1 MAKRASYKPRPA
13 ENQAPVPTQAPG
25 EKPSASAPAPKK
37 PNAAAA
43 QAAARKK
50 SKKSALSK
58 LRGLLPVAVLVVAA
72 VAFVANVP
80 VGNLSAAG
88 WGAISLI
95 CPIGA
100 LSTLLASKTL
110 VPQVVISLV
119 IVVLLIVLFGRAFCG
134 WLCSVPVMQRVLGV
148 HPDDAKGKA
157 SAKKAK
163 RTSYKPSTKAAAA
176 PSPAA
181 VEAALAEPVVVSAA
195 ETGGAGAVLVGAKAA
210 AKHSDG
216 CASGA
221 TCGSCG
227 GCAGQRAKALDAR
240 HWVLGGSLLSAAI
253 FGFPV
258 FCLVCPVGL
267 TFATIFLVIRLFSGS
282 VSWALLVV
290 PALLIVELVF
300 LRKWCHRF
308 CPIGAFMAL
317 VAKANRFF
325 VPTINTEKCIETTT
339 GHACGRCAATC
350 PESIDLRDLARSPR
364 PINECIKCRR
374 CVDVCPKKA
383 ITMPVFSPRA
393 KQPAHAPLQVG
404 YDGTVTVTHTT
415 LAEAGEE

>member
-13 ENQAPVPTQAPG
+13 EDETPEPQQTAAQKPTESQGA
-25 EKPSASAPAPKK
+25 AAKK

-43 QAAARKK
+43 KAAARKKK
-50 SKKSALSK
+50 SKKSALSS
-58 LRGLLPVAVLVVAA
+58 LRGFLPVAVLLVAA

-100 LSTLLASKTL
+100 LSSLLASKTF

-148 HPDDAKGKA
+148 HPDDAKAKNG
-157 SAKKAK
+157 KKAK
-163 RTSYKPSTKAAAA
+163 RASHKPAAAQA
-176 PSPAA
+176 PTPAA
-181 VEAALAEPVVVSAA
+181 VEAALAEPVVLAASEAA
-195 ETGGAGAVLVGAKAA
+195 EADVPAKR
-210 AKHSDG
+210 SDG

-221 TCGSCG
+221 CGSCG
-227 GCAGQRAKALDAR
+227 GCAEQRAKALDTR

-300 LRKWCHRF
+300 LRKWCRRF
-308 CPIGAFMAL
+308 CPIGAFMSL

-325 VPTINTEKCIETTT
+325 VPTINDEKCIETTT
-339 GHACGRCAATC
+339 GHTCGRCAAAC
-350 PESIDLRDLARSPR
+350 PESIDLRNLAQSPR

-383 ITMPVFSPRA
+383 ITMPVFSPKA
-393 KQPAHAPLQVG
+393 KRSSDAPVQVG
-404 YDGTVTVTHTT
+404 EDGTVTVAHAA
-415 LAEAGEE
+415 LAEANEE